1 MDIYIV
7 RQYSLLLQ
15 VSVRS
20 LEDAEQEEELFHV
33 DGSEG
38 AVSRNSWRRE
48 QIVVRQ
54 SRQWQQYAVIIR

>member
-1 MDIYIV
+1 M
-7 RQYSLLLQ
+7 
-15 VSVRS
+15 RS

-54 SRQWQQYAVIIR
+54 SRQWRRYAVIIR